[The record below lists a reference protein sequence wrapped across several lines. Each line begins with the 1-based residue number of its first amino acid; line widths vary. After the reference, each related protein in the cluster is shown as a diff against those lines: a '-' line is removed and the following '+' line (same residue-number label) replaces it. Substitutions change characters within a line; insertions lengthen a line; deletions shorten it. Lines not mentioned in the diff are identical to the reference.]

1 MFFLKRSYPLK
12 MINGNMCVLRDA
24 KSRGGGEGEKRRL
37 SDLLVLSVC
46 TATVVKREEG
56 SQGANESL
64 LGIAKRSQLHTH
76 QQSGK

>member
-1 MFFLKRSYPLK
+1 

-24 KSRGGGEGEKRRL
+24 KRRGGKEREGKREKRLL

-56 SQGANESL
+56 SQGANKGLS
-64 LGIAKRSQLHTH
+64 GTAKRSQLHTH